1 MITTMNSLSV
11 AILSSICLVGCSPV
25 PKSETLEVRDFKAL
39 VEGPQGAASTTF
51 LGLLYCGDHSG
62 FSYFVL
68 RRRLASD
75 RWLKIAASTWPADKR
90 MNFVRDEKQWVES
103 NKAVAALTP

>member
-51 LGLLYCGDHSG
+51 LGLFYCG
-62 FSYFVL
+62 FLTSYYEEDWLVTDGSRLL
-68 RRRLASD
+68 RLRGQPTS
-75 RWLKIAASTWPADKR
+75 
-90 MNFVRDEKQWVES
+90 E
-103 NKAVAALTP
+103 